1 MQKHTYFIAD
11 MHLGLPLYDPA
22 ERERKVVRWLDS
34 IKDSAAAVY
43 ILGDAFDF
51 WWEYRYVVPRG
62 HVRFLGKLAELTDSG
77 VPVHFFPGN
86 HDLWVRSYLR
96 EECGVTMH
104 SAATEE
110 MTTIGGKVFFLAHG
124 DRLGY
129 GAPISLTLLQ
139 RIFSSRVLQRLFAML
154 HPRWAFA
161 FGYAWSRKNRLSK
174 GIAVPFGGK
183 EEVQYK
189 FAVQAAQRQK
199 IDYFIFGH
207 RHTPLTM
214 ELPGSSAQLVLLS
227 DWITG
232 ATYADF
238 DGENLTLKTFEDIP
252 RNLFE

>member
-43 ILGDAFDF
+43 VLGDAFDF
-51 WWEYRYVVPRG
+51 WWEYKYVVPRG

-77 VPVHFFPGN
+77 VAVHYFTGN
-86 HDLWVRSYLR
+86 HDLWARSYLH

-104 SAATEE
+104 SAPTEE
-110 MTTIGGKVFFLAHG
+110 VTLGGKIFFLAHG
-124 DRLGY
+124 DRLGS
-129 GAPISLTLLQ
+129 GAPAALTLLQ
-139 RIFSSRVLQRLFAML
+139 RIFTSRLLQRMFAML

-161 FGYAWSRKNRLSK
+161 FGYAWSKKNRLSR
-174 GIAVPFGGK
+174 GIAVPFRGE

-189 FAVQAAQRQK
+189 FAAKMAQHKK
-199 IDYFIFGH
+199 IDYFVFGH
-207 RHTPLTM
+207 RHTPIAV
-214 ELPGSSAQLVLLS
+214 ELPNSSAQLVLLS

-232 ATYADF
+232 STYADF
-238 DGENLTLKTFEDIP
+238 DGEKLALRNFE
-252 RNLFE
+252 F

>member
-1 MQKHTYFIAD
+1 MALLQKNMQKHTYFIAD

-22 ERERKVVRWLDS
+22 GRERKVVKWLDF
-34 IKDSAAAVY
+34 IKNSAAAVY

-51 WWEYRYVVPRG
+51 WWEYKYVVPRG
-62 HVRFLGKLAELTDSG
+62 HVRFLAKLAELTDSG

-96 EECGVTMH
+96 EECGVTLH
-104 SAATEE
+104 SAAPEE
-110 MTTIGGKVFFLAHG
+110 VATIGGKTFFLAHG
-124 DRLGY
+124 DRLG
-129 GAPISLTLLQ
+129 GSASVSLALLRQ
-139 RIFSSRVLQRLFAML
+139 FFSSRLLQRLFSML

-161 FGYAWSRKNRLSK
+161 FGYAWSRKSRLSK
-174 GIAVPFGGK
+174 GIAAPFRGE

-207 RHTPLTM
+207 RHTPIAM
-214 ELPGSSAQLVLLS
+214 SLPGASAQLVILS

-238 DGENLTLKTFEDIP
+238 DGENLTLKTF
-252 RNLFE
+252 